1 MVDLTIARA
10 IHVLSIVIWMG
21 GVAFVTLVLIPAL
34 RKNYLEQEQLI
45 IFNMIEN
52 SFAKIARL
60 SVALAG
66 ISGLYMVYKLNAW
79 DKFTNLHQFWMS
91 AMVLIWVMF
100 ALALF
105 IVEPFF
111 INNRGRMMKNTRG
124 ISNLRKT
131 QIIHLIILLLSLIT
145 IFCSVLGAHGFFY

>member
-1 MVDLTIARA
+1 MIDLTIARA

-21 GVAFVTLVLIPAL
+21 GVAFVTLILIPAL

-45 IFNMIEN
+45 IFNMIEK

-60 SVALAG
+60 TVVLAG
-66 ISGLYMVYKLNAW
+66 ISGLYMTYKLNSW
-79 DKFTNLHQFWMS
+79 DKFTNPHQFWMA
-91 AMVLIWVMF
+91 AMVLIWAMF

-111 INNRGRMMKNTRG
+111 INNHGRMVKEDSG
-124 ISNLRKT
+124 IRNLRKT
-131 QIIHLIILLLSLIT
+131 QIIHLIILILSLVT